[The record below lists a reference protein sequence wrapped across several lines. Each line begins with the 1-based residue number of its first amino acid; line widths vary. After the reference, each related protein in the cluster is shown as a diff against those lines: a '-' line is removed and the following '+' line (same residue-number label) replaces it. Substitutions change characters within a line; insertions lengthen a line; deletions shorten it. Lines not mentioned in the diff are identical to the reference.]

1 MLLQTTNMSKCVH
14 VIPIILTFLQ
24 KVSYHSHIT
33 FISADFHVRMWRGW
47 CVHDSWARR
56 PMWERP
62 VFKVAV
68 NILER
73 ELKDIFNE
81 TSDIFMLR
89 LSQQTPKF
97 FTWDVGNFLQL
108 FVAKTQFLMRSFQ
121 LILCQHDLFLTLSN
135 CFCAYQTINTA
146 LKTSPKEMWSYKT
159 KIVSV
164 FKETCITNIIPLT
177 R

>member
-1 MLLQTTNMSKCVH
+1 MCACHTYYINISSEG
-14 VIPIILTFLQ
+14 VISQ
-24 KVSYHSHIT
+24 SHIT

-97 FTWDVGNFLQL
+97 FMWDVGNFLQL

-135 CFCAYQTINTA
+135 CFLCLPVHKHSVENQPWRNVKLQNKDTWCFN
-146 LKTSPKEMWSYKT
+146 L
-159 KIVSV
+159 SV
-164 FKETCITNIIPLT
+164 FKEMCITNIIPLT